1 MCLIPICNGPD
12 LLIDKGNL
20 VIWPNTLKISDDVT
34 LSILHLNQLQST
46 SQVKSQKNDYHKQP
60 LHSCTLLIIAG
71 KRMSPVVHYLKNT
84 VDPAGGAAS
93 PDPLVPPPRR

>member
-34 LSILHLNQLQST
+34 FSILHLNQLQST

-71 KRMSPVVHYLKNT
+71 KRMSPVHYLKNT